1 MPAALPVALSIAAA
15 VLVLLTSAVVLLTG
29 ALQTAGPAWLT
40 GREPR
45 HPAEEAAIARA
56 RQRLRGHG

>member
-15 VLVLLTSAVVLLTG
+15 VLVLLTSAVVLLG
-29 ALQTAGPAWLT
+29 GVVEAAGPGRLVR
-40 GREPR
+40 REPR

-56 RQRLRGHG
+56 RLWLRRQE